1 MGFLQDNLIPIF
13 NKRELIFKESY
24 QESDNVYTF
33 AFEKEQ
39 GVNWKAGQYGLFS
52 ITHKKI
58 KNATKP
64 FSLASAPSENTIKIS
79 TIIREE
85 PSEFKKALLELQQ
98 GMKVKMSGPLGPFY
112 LKDNGPTL
120 LIAGGIG
127 ITPFRSI
134 LKQAEAE
141 GTEVGNR
148 IHLLY
153 VDSQKSHL
161 FKDEFDGIA
170 GNTSM
175 SVTYLD
181 SRDELHSEIDK
192 FIALN
197 KDNGNYY
204 VAGPKA
210 MVGSV
215 TAYLQNKN
223 VSKRNVVKDSFFGY
237 S

>member
-13 NKRELIFKESY
+13 KKRELTFKESY
-24 QESDNVYTF
+24 KESDNVHTF
-33 AFEKEQ
+33 VFEKEKDIT
-39 GVNWKAGQYGLFS
+39 WKAGQYGLFG

-64 FSLASAPSENTIKIS
+64 FSLASAPSENVIKIS
-79 TIIREE
+79 TIIREK

-98 GMKVKMSGPLGPFY
+98 GMKVNMSGPLGPFY
-112 LKDNGPTL
+112 LKDNSRTL

-134 LKQAEAE
+134 LKQVEAE

-153 VDSQKSHL
+153 LDSQKSHL
-161 FKDEFDGIA
+161 FKNEIDGIA
-170 GNTSM
+170 DNTSM
-175 SVTYLD
+175 SITYLD
-181 SRDELHSEIDK
+181 SSDELHSELDK

-197 KDNGNYY
+197 KDNGKYY

-210 MVGSV
+210 MVGSI
-215 TAYLQNKN
+215 TTYLQNKK
-223 VSKRNVVKDSFFGY
+223 VSKRNITKDSFFGY